1 MDEKSLELMG
11 SIVDEAREIMKKITN
26 SIEIIERLEE
36 MKRKNDF
43 DFFNFNVKFSVT
55 YGLPVYFNDSA
66 AQALADYAIQYLYD
80 QIAKLEAEFT
90 KL

>member
-26 SIEIIERLEE
+26 SIELIERLEE
-36 MKRKNDF
+36 MKRENDF
-43 DFFNFNVKFSVT
+43 DFNVKFSGT
-55 YGLPVYFNDSA
+55 YGIPVYLNNAA
-66 AQALADYAIQYLYD
+66 AQILADYAIQYLYD
-80 QIAKLEAEFT
+80 QIAKLEAKFT